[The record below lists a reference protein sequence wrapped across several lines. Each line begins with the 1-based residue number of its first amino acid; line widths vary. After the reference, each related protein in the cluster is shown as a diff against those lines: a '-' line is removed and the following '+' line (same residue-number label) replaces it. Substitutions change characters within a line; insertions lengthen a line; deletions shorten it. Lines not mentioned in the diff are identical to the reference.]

1 METVELEEGLWR
13 WTGRHEEWQQEV
25 GSVLVETGDGV
36 CLIDPLIP
44 PEDPD
49 GFLAALDRDVERAGG
64 RVHVLVTIFFHA
76 RSARAIVERYAAPLW
91 APARAKA
98 AVERRSGP
106 VSEPFRPGDRL
117 PGGIEALPSGRGA
130 EVVLWLPARRS
141 LVFGDVLLGAGSD
154 RVGLCPE
161 SWLPDGTTLADL
173 RLALRPLL
181 ELPVERLLVSHGE
194 PVLRDGAAAL
204 RQALA
209 G

>member
-1 METVELEEGLWR
+1 L
-13 WTGRHEEWQQEV
+13 
-25 GSVLVETGDGV
+25 S
-36 CLIDPLIP
+36 
-44 PEDPD
+44 
-49 GFLAALDRDVERAGG
+49 
-64 RVHVLVTIFFHA
+64 
-76 RSARAIVERYAAPLW
+76 
-91 APARAKA
+91 
-98 AVERRSGP
+98 
-106 VSEPFRPGDRL
+106 
-117 PGGIEALPSGRGA
+117 SGRGA

-141 LVFGDVLLGAGSD
+141 LVFGDVLLGAGSN

-161 SWLPDGTTLADL
+161 SWLPDGTTVADL